1 MIQFSNVTKIYPT
14 GETVLN
20 DITFEIEQGEFVVL
34 VGPSGAGKTSVMR
47 ILIKDLIPSSGTVMF
62 QEQDLSKLSAK
73 HIPLLRQQI
82 STVFQDLK
90 ILTDRT
96 IGENI
101 ALPLEITGKKQA
113 EIDARVEDLLELVG
127 LEGRAAYFPKQLS
140 GGELQR
146 VAIARALATGPKI
159 ILADEPTGNLDRD
172 NALGIT
178 RLLKKIQELGT
189 TIIMSTHNHSV
200 IDLLKTRMIHLDQ
213 GELIKDTKVKTSM
226 KQTKPAEEKSKEK
239 DQKSDESKNQD
250 KNQDKEDKEKESD
263 KQEKSKGKS

>member
-20 DITFEIEQGEFVVL
+20 DISFEIEQGEFVVL

-47 ILIKDLIPSSGTVMF
+47 ILIKDLIPSSGVVMF
-62 QEQDLSKLSAK
+62 QEQDLAK
-73 HIPLLRQQI
+73 ISSRQIPLLRQQI

-127 LEGRAAYFPKQLS
+127 LEGRADYFPKQLS

-159 ILADEPTGNLDRD
+159 ILADEPTGNLDKD

-213 GELIKDTKVKTSM
+213 GELVKDTKKKADVKD
-226 KQTKPAEEKSKEK
+226 TKPTEESEKSKSKSKEK
-239 DQKSDESKNQD
+239 E
-250 KNQDKEDKEKESD
+250 
-263 KQEKSKGKS
+263 EKSKGKS